1 MKRDKYEDERGSSGS
16 GGGSSWISYSD
27 MMASLLLVFLLM
39 LCVSLLQYFTAP
51 KQEDLDRQASLEE
64 QIQEIEK
71 REAELNALEAELKEK
86 ETALNE
92 RETKV
97 TERENAAA
105 TKEAELQELE
115 TALNAAKE
123 QLEKDQAALKAA
135 QEQLKKNQEA
145 LKTAQDQLAKDQAAL
160 KAAQEQLEKDQE
172 ALKAAQEQLKKDQ
185 TALKAAQEQ
194 LEKDEAALKAAQE
207 KLEKDQAELKTAQ
220 EQLKKNQAALKAAQE
235 QLAKDQAELKEAQEK
250 LEIERADLETEK
262 KLLEEERA
270 ALIIEKEQFEKDQE
284 TLKKAQEQLQKDQEA
299 LKAAQEK
306 LAKDQAALKAAQEE
320 LQKNQ
325 EQLEKDQK
333 QLEEEKQAAEK
344 LREELEKRL
353 KELGTPTPVPTP
365 TLTPIPTP
373 TPPPT
378 PTPTP
383 EPTETPTPEPTPT
396 ADQAEIERQLAELK
410 ALQEQQAALENYSVR
425 NKIISSQFS
434 AFSGS
439 GLQISIDPDTGEIVL
454 ANSILFDAGSDVL
467 RPEGKEFLNEFIPV
481 YLDVLMNPEYEGY
494 ISEVIIEGHTD
505 TRGSYFGNLSLSQSR
520 ASNVMEYSLKVPG
533 LTRAQ
538 KEFLQSMVSAT
549 GRGSAEPVY
558 GEDGEVDL
566 EACRRVEFKFR
577 MKETGFLAGTGII
590 EELTQ
595 VFEEAG
601 LEVSVDEDTGD
612 IRLNST
618 IMFDT
623 NSAQVKPEGQ
633 AFIQKF
639 LPIYLDV
646 LMKPEYE
653 EYIGVIIIEGYTD
666 NKGTYVANLEL
677 SQRRA
682 SNVLKY
688 CLQLN
693 LTEAQKEYLRKMITA
708 TGRSY
713 TNLVYKENG
722 KVDMEVSRR
731 VVFKFRLKDTKS
743 LDELKE
749 MLQETTSP

>member
-1 MKRDKYEDERGSSGS
+1 MRRDKFEDERGSSGS

-51 KQEDLDRQASLEE
+51 KQEDLDRQARMEE
-64 QIQEIEK
+64 QMQAIEN
-71 REAELNALEAELKEK
+71 REAELKALETKLAEKETELDQREAQLAEREAELKALEAEL
-86 ETALNE
+86 
-92 RETKV
+92 
-97 TERENAAA
+97 TEIR
-105 TKEAELQELE
+105 K
-115 TALNAAKE
+115 
-123 QLEKDQAALKAA
+123 QLKKDQAALKAA
-135 QEQLKKNQEA
+135 QEQLEKDQNA
-145 LKTAQDQLAKDQAAL
+145 LKAAQEQLAKDQAAL
-160 KAAQEQLEKDQE
+160 KAAQEQLEKDLT
-172 ALKAAQEQLKKDQ
+172 ALKAAQEQLEIDQ

-194 LEKDEAALKAAQE
+194 LEKER
-207 KLEKDQAELKTAQ
+207 
-220 EQLKKNQAALKAAQE
+220 
-235 QLAKDQAELKEAQEK
+235 AELKE
-250 LEIERADLETEK
+250 ER
-262 KLLEEERA
+262 KLLDEERA
-270 ALIIEKEQFEKDQE
+270 ALNIEKEQLEKDRAELE
-284 TLKKAQEQLQKDQEA
+284 TAREQLEKDREA
-299 LKAAQEK
+299 LKAAQER
-306 LAKDQAALKAAQEE
+306 LEKDR
-320 LQKNQ
+320 
-325 EQLEKDQK
+325 EQLEA
-333 QLEEEKQAAEK
+333 EKQAVEA
-344 LREELEKRL
+344 LQRELEKRL
-353 KELGTPTPVPTP
+353 EELATPTPTPIPTPTQTPTPTP
-365 TLTPIPTP
+365 TLTPA
-373 TPPPT
+373 
-378 PTPTP
+378 PTP
-383 EPTETPTPEPTPT
+383 EPAPTT
-396 ADQAEIERQLAELK
+396 DQAEIERQLAELK
-410 ALQEQQAALENYSVR
+410 ALQEQQAALENFSVR

-439 GLQISIDPDTGEIVL
+439 GLQISIDADTGEIIL
-454 ANSILFDAGSDVL
+454 ANSILFDAGSDVI

-505 TRGSYFGNLSLSQSR
+505 PKGSYIGNLSLSQSR

-577 MKETGFLAGTGII
+577 MRETGILAGTGII

-595 VFEEAG
+595 VFEDAG
-601 LEVSVDEDTGD
+601 LEVSVDEDTAD

-623 NSAQVKPEGQ
+623 NSAEVKAEGQ

-646 LMKPEYE
+646 LMKPEYQ

-682 SNVLKY
+682 SNVLQY

-693 LTEAQKEYLRKMITA
+693 LSDAQKEYLRKMITA

-713 TNLVYKENG
+713 ANLIYTENG
-722 KVDMEVSRR
+722 KVDMEASRR

-749 MLQETTSP
+749 MIQQIPSP

>member
-1 MKRDKYEDERGSSGS
+1 MKEERKLLDEER
-16 GGGSSWISYSD
+16 
-27 MMASLLLVFLLM
+27 A
-39 LCVSLLQYFTAP
+39 
-51 KQEDLDRQASLEE
+51 
-64 QIQEIEK
+64 
-71 REAELNALEAELKEK
+71 
-86 ETALNE
+86 ALNIE
-92 RETKV
+92 
-97 TERENAAA
+97 
-105 TKEAELQELE
+105 
-115 TALNAAKE
+115 KE
-123 QLEKDQAALKAA
+123 QLEKDRAEL
-135 QEQLKKNQEA
+135 E
-145 LKTAQDQLAKDQAAL
+145 TAR
-160 KAAQEQLEKDQE
+160 EQLEKDRE
-172 ALKAAQEQLKKDQ
+172 ALKAAQERLEKDR
-185 TALKAAQEQ
+185 EQ
-194 LEKDEAALKAAQE
+194 LEA
-207 KLEKDQAELKTAQ
+207 
-220 EQLKKNQAALKAAQE
+220 
-235 QLAKDQAELKEAQEK
+235 
-250 LEIERADLETEK
+250 
-262 KLLEEERA
+262 
-270 ALIIEKEQFEKDQE
+270 
-284 TLKKAQEQLQKDQEA
+284 
-299 LKAAQEK
+299 
-306 LAKDQAALKAAQEE
+306 
-320 LQKNQ
+320 
-325 EQLEKDQK
+325 
-333 QLEEEKQAAEK
+333 EKQAVEA
-344 LREELEKRL
+344 LQRELEKRL
-353 KELGTPTPVPTP
+353 EELATPTPTPIPTPTQTPTPTP
-365 TLTPIPTP
+365 TLTPA
-373 TPPPT
+373 
-378 PTPTP
+378 PTP
-383 EPTETPTPEPTPT
+383 EPAPTTDP
-396 ADQAEIERQLAELK
+396 AEIERQLAELK
-410 ALQEQQAALENYSVR
+410 ALQEQQAALENFSVR

-439 GLQISIDPDTGEIVL
+439 GLQISIDADTGEIIL
-454 ANSILFDAGSDVL
+454 ANSILFDAGSDVI

-505 TRGSYFGNLSLSQSR
+505 PKGSYIGNLSLSQSR

-577 MKETGFLAGTGII
+577 MRETGILAGTGII

-595 VFEEAG
+595 VFEDAG
-601 LEVSVDEDTGD
+601 LEVSVDEDTAD

-623 NSAQVKPEGQ
+623 NSAEVKAEGQ

-646 LMKPEYE
+646 LMKPEYQ

-682 SNVLKY
+682 SNVLQY

-693 LTEAQKEYLRKMITA
+693 LSDAQKEYLRKMITA

-713 TNLVYKENG
+713 ANLIYTENG
-722 KVDMEVSRR
+722 KVDMEASRR

-749 MLQETTSP
+749 MIQQIPSP

>member
-1 MKRDKYEDERGSSGS
+1 MRRDKFEDERGSSGT

-51 KQEDLDRQASLEE
+51 KQEDLDKQASIED
-64 QIQEIEK
+64 QMKEIET
-71 REAELNALEAELKEK
+71 REAELKALEVELAEK
-86 ETALNE
+86 ETKLNE
-92 RETKV
+92 RETRIA
-97 TERENAAA
+97 EREKAVAE
-105 TKEAELQELE
+105 KETELAELE
-115 TALNAAKE
+115 
-123 QLEKDQAALKAA
+123 AALKAA
-135 QEQLKKNQEA
+135 QEQLESDQAELKAAQEQLAKDQAELKAAQEQLEKDQTA
-145 LKTAQDQLAKDQAAL
+145 LKAAQEQLAKDQAAL
-160 KAAQEQLEKDQE
+160 KAAQEQLEKDQA
-172 ALKAAQEQLKKDQ
+172 ALKAAQEQLAKDQTELKAAQEQLEKDQAELKAAQEQLEKDQ

-194 LEKDEAALKAAQE
+194 LEKER
-207 KLEKDQAELKTAQ
+207 
-220 EQLKKNQAALKAAQE
+220 
-235 QLAKDQAELKEAQEK
+235 KE
-250 LEIERADLETEK
+250 LETEK

-270 ALIIEKEQFEKDQE
+270 ALTIEKEQLE
-284 TLKKAQEQLQKDQEA
+284 
-299 LKAAQEK
+299 
-306 LAKDQAALKAAQEE
+306 KDQAALKAAQEQLEKDQEE
-320 LQKNQ
+320 LRAAQ
-325 EQLEKDQK
+325 EQLEKDQVALK
-333 QLEEEKQAAEK
+333 AAQEQLKKDQEQLEAEKQAVEA
-344 LREELEKRL
+344 LQSELEKRL
-353 KELGTPTPVPTP
+353 EEMGTPTPAPTP
-365 TLTPIPTP
+365 TPMP

-378 PTPTP
+378 PTP
-383 EPTETPTPEPTPT
+383 EPTPT
-396 ADQAEIERQLAELK
+396 VDQAEIERQLAELK

-425 NKIISSQFS
+425 NRIISSQFS

-439 GLQISIDPDTGEIVL
+439 GLEISIDPDTGEIMM
-454 ANSILFDAGSDVL
+454 ASSILFDAGSDVL

-505 TRGSYFGNLSLSQSR
+505 TRGSYLGNLNLSQSR
-520 ASNVMEYSLKVPG
+520 ASNVMEYCLKVPG
-533 LTRAQ
+533 LTREQ

-558 GEDGEVDL
+558 KENGEVDM

-577 MKETGFLAGTGII
+577 MRETGILAGTGII

-623 NSAQVKPEGQ
+623 NSAEVKPEGQ
-633 AFIQKF
+633 AFIRKF

-682 SNVLKY
+682 SNVLQY
-688 CLQLN
+688 CLQLD

-713 TNLVYKENG
+713 ANLIYKENG
-722 KVDMEVSRR
+722 KVDMEASRR

-749 MLQETTSP
+749 MLQETSSP

>member
-1 MKRDKYEDERGSSGS
+1 MRRDKFEDERGSSGS

-51 KQEDLDRQASLEE
+51 KQEDLDRQARMEE
-64 QIQEIEK
+64 QMQAIEN
-71 REAELNALEAELKEK
+71 REAELKALETKLAEKETELDQREAQLAEREAELKALEAEL
-86 ETALNE
+86 
-92 RETKV
+92 
-97 TERENAAA
+97 TEIR
-105 TKEAELQELE
+105 K
-115 TALNAAKE
+115 
-123 QLEKDQAALKAA
+123 QLKKDQAALKAA
-135 QEQLKKNQEA
+135 QEQLEKDQNA
-145 LKTAQDQLAKDQAAL
+145 LKAAQEQLAKDQAAL
-160 KAAQEQLEKDQE
+160 KAAQEQLEKDLT
-172 ALKAAQEQLKKDQ
+172 ALKAAQEQLEIDQ

-194 LEKDEAALKAAQE
+194 LEKER
-207 KLEKDQAELKTAQ
+207 
-220 EQLKKNQAALKAAQE
+220 
-235 QLAKDQAELKEAQEK
+235 AELKE
-250 LEIERADLETEK
+250 ER
-262 KLLEEERA
+262 KLLDEERA
-270 ALIIEKEQFEKDQE
+270 ALNIEKEQLEKDRAELE
-284 TLKKAQEQLQKDQEA
+284 TAREQLEKDREA
-299 LKAAQEK
+299 LKAAQER
-306 LAKDQAALKAAQEE
+306 LEKDR
-320 LQKNQ
+320 
-325 EQLEKDQK
+325 EQLEA
-333 QLEEEKQAAEK
+333 EKQAVEA
-344 LREELEKRL
+344 LQRELEKRL
-353 KELGTPTPVPTP
+353 EELATPTPTPIPTPTQTPTPTP
-365 TLTPIPTP
+365 TLTPA
-373 TPPPT
+373 
-378 PTPTP
+378 PTP
-383 EPTETPTPEPTPT
+383 EPAPTTDP
-396 ADQAEIERQLAELK
+396 AEIERQLAELK
-410 ALQEQQAALENYSVR
+410 ALQEQQAALENFSVR

-439 GLQISIDPDTGEIVL
+439 GLQISIDADTGEIIL
-454 ANSILFDAGSDVL
+454 ANSILFDAGSDVI

-505 TRGSYFGNLSLSQSR
+505 PKGSYIGNLSLSQSR

-577 MKETGFLAGTGII
+577 MRETGILAGTGII

-595 VFEEAG
+595 VFEDAG
-601 LEVSVDEDTGD
+601 LEVSVDEDTAD

-623 NSAQVKPEGQ
+623 NSAEVKAEGQ

-646 LMKPEYE
+646 LMKPEYQ

-682 SNVLKY
+682 SNVLQY

-693 LTEAQKEYLRKMITA
+693 LSDAQKEYLRKMITA

-713 TNLVYKENG
+713 ANLIYTENG
-722 KVDMEVSRR
+722 KVDMEASRR

-749 MLQETTSP
+749 MIQQIPSP